1 MKPNEDKSY
10 DIFNPKSKEYLA
22 LMYGIQNTV
31 ELLEY
36 NDIFGPR
43 YKMYKVF
50 GKRSRLIVT

>member
-22 LMYGIQNTV
+22 LMYGIQNTA

-36 NDIFGPR
+36 NDIFGPK

-50 GKRSRLIVT
+50 GKGAD

>member
-1 MKPNEDKSY
+1 
-10 DIFNPKSKEYLA
+10 
-22 LMYGIQNTV
+22 MYGIQNTV

-50 GKRSRLIVT
+50 EKEQTDCNLIQFIG

>member
-1 MKPNEDKSY
+1 MKPNEVKSY
-10 DIFNPKSKEYLA
+10 DIFDPKSKEYLA

-50 GKRSRLIVT
+50 GKGADWL